1 MKRKISNQ
9 FFTHY
14 IFIFILVIVAT
25 VSAYFLLILTNQLAA
40 GLFMKTDTP
49 QEKSYGMITII
60 LILSRLC
67 KMAAVCKLLTAS
79 TGCFFR
85 KVMMCSPKAA
95 NCRRVYGIFGV
106 E

>member
-40 GLFMKTDTP
+40 GLFAKNRYP
-49 QEKSYGMITII
+49 AREIIRMITII
-60 LILSRLC
+60 LILLGCANGS
-67 KMAAVCKLLTAS
+67 VQIVDSS
-79 TGCFFR
+79 TGA
-85 KVMMCSPKAA
+85 S
-95 NCRRVYGIFGV
+95 FGR
-106 E
+106 

>member
-40 GLFMKTDTP
+40 GLFAKKQIP
-49 QEKSYGMITII
+49 RK
-60 LILSRLC
+60 RNH
-67 KMAAVCKLLTAS
+67 
-79 TGCFFR
+79 TG
-85 KVMMCSPKAA
+85 
-95 NCRRVYGIFGV
+95 
-106 E
+106 